1 MNAAFNEDQ
10 GPSVK
15 VAVTEIVQQYG
26 AMRVIGVIAWQS
38 LWRRRRQKAVS
49 LPAGLSPHMLR
60 DIGLPPD
67 DG

>member
-15 VAVTEIVQQYG
+15 VAVTEIV
-26 AMRVIGVIAWQS
+26 
-38 LWRRRRQKAVS
+38 RQKAVS
-49 LPAGLSPHMLR
+49 LPSGLSAHMLR